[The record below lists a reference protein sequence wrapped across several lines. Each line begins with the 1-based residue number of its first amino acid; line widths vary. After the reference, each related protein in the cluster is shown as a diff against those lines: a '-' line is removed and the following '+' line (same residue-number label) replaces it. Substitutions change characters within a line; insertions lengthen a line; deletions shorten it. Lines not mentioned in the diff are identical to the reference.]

1 MLLPGRLEGKPLSG
15 PELEVLRAAAEG
27 LSAKETAE
35 KLVKSQHTVIA
46 QRRAIQAK
54 LGGRNLSQ
62 CHRVSLPAARASPAR
77 TALNDEFGAHDRLS
91 VACLRGS
98 TETRSDRPAIA
109 SGREAVTTALEC
121 PLGGNE
127 KPRR

>member
-54 LGGRNLSQ
+54 LGGRNLS
-62 CHRVSLPAARASPAR
+62 H
-77 TALNDEFGAHDRLS
+77 
-91 VACLRGS
+91 
-98 TETRSDRPAIA
+98 AIA
-109 SGREAVTTALEC
+109 LAFRQRVLHPPEL
-121 PLGGNE
+121 
-127 KPRR
+127 R